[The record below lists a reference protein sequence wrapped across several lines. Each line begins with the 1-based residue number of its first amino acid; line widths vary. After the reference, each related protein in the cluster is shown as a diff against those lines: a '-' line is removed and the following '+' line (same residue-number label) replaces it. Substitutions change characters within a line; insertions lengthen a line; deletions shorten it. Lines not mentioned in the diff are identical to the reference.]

1 MGIIEAKDLVH
12 EYIIR
17 DEEGNVE
24 SIRTALDHMDLSV
37 EAGQFIA
44 VLGHNGSGKS
54 TFAKHLNA
62 LLTPSEGTLIV
73 DGMDVSDESL
83 TYDIRQEAGMVF
95 QNPDNQIIGQ
105 VVEEDVGF
113 GPENLGVPTKEIW
126 ERVEESLKAVGMYE
140 YRKYSPNK
148 LSGGQK
154 QRVSIAGV
162 LAMHPKCIVLDEP
175 TAMLDPNGRKDVIRA
190 ARALNDVE
198 NVTII
203 LITHYMEEVIYAD
216 RVFVMDEGKVVMQGT
231 PREIFS
237 QVERLK
243 HLRLDVPQ
251 VTLLAYELQKSGL
264 KLPDGILTAQE
275 LTEEL
280 KKLCTGSKTG
290 ASDNRQM
297 PVK

>member
-95 QNPDNQIIGQ
+95 QNPDNQIIAS
-105 VVEEDVGF
+105 VVQEDVGF
-113 GPENLGVPTKEIW
+113 GPENIGVPTEEIW
-126 ERVEESLKAVGMYE
+126 ERVEKSLKAVGMWQ
-140 YRKYSPNK
+140 YREHSPNK

-154 QRVSIAGV
+154 QRLAIARAIAKQPKIYV
-162 LAMHPKCIVLDEP
+162 FDDSFSALDLKTDAALRKALASKVKDSTVIIVAQRISTILHAEQILVLD
-175 TAMLDPNGRKDVIRA
+175 DGKIVGKG
-190 ARALNDVE
+190 
-198 NVTII
+198 
-203 LITHYMEEVIYAD
+203 TH
-216 RVFVMDEGKVVMQGT
+216 
-231 PREIFS
+231 
-237 QVERLK
+237 
-243 HLRLDVPQ
+243 
-251 VTLLAYELQKSGL
+251 
-264 KLPDGILTAQE
+264 
-275 LTEEL
+275 EEL
-280 KKLCTGSKTG
+280 LKNCETYQQIARSQLSAKELGIEESEV
-290 ASDNRQM
+290 SVNE
-297 PVK
+297 